1 MTWQQLKKFISK
13 MDKSFLD
20 SDVKLYDFS
29 DGDEYHIDIT
39 ELLINECSEEDQNDG
54 WVPYLSINGEEVEN
68 GSKAKKA
75 SVD

>member
-13 MDKSFLD
+13 IDKSFLD

-29 DGDEYHIDIT
+29 NGDEYNVDVT

-54 WVPYLSINGEEVEN
+54 WVPYLSINGEEIED
-68 GSKAKKA
+68 GKTKKA